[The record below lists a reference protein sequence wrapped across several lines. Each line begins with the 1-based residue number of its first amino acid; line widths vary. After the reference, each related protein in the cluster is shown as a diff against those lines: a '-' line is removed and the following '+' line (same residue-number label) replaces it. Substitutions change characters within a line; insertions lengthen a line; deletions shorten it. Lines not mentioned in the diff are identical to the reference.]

1 VPNSG
6 PNSGPNT
13 RLLLGIDLG
22 SSATKAILLDANS
35 GIVAS
40 ASRSTDL
47 HSLHTGWAEADP
59 NDWWRNVTGL
69 VPELLAG
76 AGASSSDVV
85 GIACSGMVP
94 AVLCLDENMQSL
106 RKAILQ
112 NDARAHREIAELTE
126 LLAGIDLLTLT
137 GSVLTQQSIA
147 PTALWLARNEP
158 GIWARTKY
166 LVGSYD
172 WLSMKLGA
180 HGHVER
186 NWAIE
191 SGLYNWDGSPIT
203 SVLAAA
209 KITWPELQPVVASST
224 VVGSLSKIA
233 ADELGLAFET
243 PIVVGGAD
251 HVLSAF
257 GAGLV
262 DEGDWLIKLGGAGD
276 ILAVSDDRLL
286 DSRLYLDAHAIPGKW
301 LPNGCMATSGS
312 ALRWEQETL
321 GGVDLVILDLEAEVS
336 KPGALLTLPYF
347 LGEKSPLHDP
357 DLRGAIMGL
366 HLGTTRG
373 DVHRSFLEGIAYGFR
388 QHMEIFASRG
398 LQLDSPRVTN
408 GGSNSTLW
416 KRILADVLG
425 LPLTPLIGHPGASL
439 GAAVIA
445 GIATGDISGWHQV
458 SEFIRVGEPIEPDL
472 ANREIYNERFQNFT
486 EFQVSSSWLSHA
498 LAKSGRR

>member
-1 VPNSG
+1 VPNS
-6 PNSGPNT
+6 
-13 RLLLGIDLG
+13 RLLLGIDVG
-22 SSATKAILLDANS
+22 SSATKAILLDANL

-40 ASRSTDL
+40 SSRATIL

-59 NDWWRNVTGL
+59 SDWWRSVTEL
-69 VPELLAG
+69 VPELLASV
-76 AGASSSDVV
+76 GASANDVV

-94 AVLCLDENMQSL
+94 AVLCLDENRQPL
-106 RKAILQ
+106 RHAILQ
-112 NDARAHREIAELTE
+112 NDARAYREIDELHE
-126 LLAGIDLLTLT
+126 LLGGVDLLTLT
-137 GSVLTQQSIA
+137 GSVLTQQSVA

-172 WLSMKLGA
+172 WLSMKLNA
-180 HGHVER
+180 RNHVER

-191 SGLYNWDGSPIT
+191 SGLYNWDGSPLEA
-203 SVLAAA
+203 VLAATGIA
-209 KITWPELQPVVASST
+209 WPELQSIVDPST
-224 VVGSLSKIA
+224 IVGSLSRTA
-233 ADELGLAFET
+233 ADELGLKFET

-262 DEGDWLIKLGGAGD
+262 DEGDWIIKLGGAGD
-276 ILAVSDDRLL
+276 ILAVSDHRFL

-312 ALRWEQETL
+312 ALRWEQGLL
-321 GGVDLVILDLEAEVS
+321 GGVDLATLDLEAEIS
-336 KPGALLTLPYF
+336 KPGALLTLPYL

-388 QHMEIFASRG
+388 QHMEIFTGRG
-398 LQLDSPRVTN
+398 LQLNSPRVTN

-445 GIATGDISGWHQV
+445 GIATGDISGWKQV
-458 SEFIRVGEPIEPDL
+458 SQFFRVGEPIEPDL
-472 ANREIYNERFQNFT
+472 ANREIYDERFQNFT

-498 LAKSGRR
+498 LAKSGRP

>member
-6 PNSGPNT
+6 PNS

-22 SSATKAILLDANS
+22 SSATKAVLLDANL
-35 GIVAS
+35 GIVAL
-40 ASRSTDL
+40 ASRSTPL

-59 NDWWRNVTGL
+59 GDWWRNVTEL
-69 VPELLAG
+69 IPELLAG
-76 AGASSSDVV
+76 AGASATDVV

-94 AVLCLDENMQSL
+94 AVLCLDKNMQPL
-106 RKAILQ
+106 RQAILQ
-112 NDARAHREIAELTE
+112 NDARAFREITDLRE
-126 LLAGIDLLTLT
+126 LLSGVDLLSLT
-137 GSVLTQQSIA
+137 GSVLTQQSVA
-147 PTALWLARNEP
+147 PTALWLSRNEP
-158 GIWARTKY
+158 EIWARTKY

-172 WLSMKLGA
+172 WLSMRLGA

-191 SGLYNWDGSPIT
+191 SGLYNWDGSPVDV
-203 SVLAAA
+203 VLAATG
-209 KITWPELQPVVASST
+209 ITWPELQQVFDPST
-224 VVGSLSKIA
+224 IVGSLSRTA
-233 ADELGLAFET
+233 ADELGLTFET

-262 DEGDWLIKLGGAGD
+262 EAGDWIIKLGGAGD
-276 ILAVSDDRLL
+276 ILAVSDDRVL
-286 DSRLYLDAHAIPGKW
+286 DPRLYLDAHAIPGKW

-312 ALRWEQETL
+312 ALRWEQDTL
-321 GGVDLVILDLEAEVS
+321 GGVDLVILDLEAGAS

-373 DVHRSFLEGIAYGFR
+373 DLHRSFLEGIAYGFR

-398 LQLDSPRVTN
+398 LQLNSPRVTN

-425 LPLTPLIGHPGASL
+425 LRLTPLIGHSGASL

-445 GIATGDISGWHQV
+445 GIATGDISGWNQV
-458 SEFIRVGEPIEPDL
+458 NQFIRVGEPIEPDQK
-472 ANREIYNERFQNFT
+472 NRAIYDERFQNFT

-498 LAKSGRR
+498 LAKSGRP